1 MMILKMKVFCDKM
14 HTNKIKRKEN
24 FLFLNTGNGTF
35 LGKFFTLLT

>member
-1 MMILKMKVFCDKM
+1 M

-24 FLFLNTGNGTF
+24 FLFLNTGNGNGTF